1 MQNKIKIKYVFHNL
15 CGCELCDSMTLR
27 MCIQFVSC
35 MGNPKKCLSMW
46 VGGKIIP
53 NLSGKDNE
61 GWTKSNWFYQPSKA
75 LRFLGRNF
83 GLRKLKCKGLP
94 NLDSKDNEGWD
105 FSTFKGF
112 RTLKRRVLLQVNFPH

>member
-1 MQNKIKIKYVFHNL
+1 
-15 CGCELCDSMTLR
+15 
-27 MCIQFVSC
+27 

-53 NLSGKDNE
+53 NLSGKDDE
-61 GWTKSNWFYQPSKA
+61 GWTKSNGFYQPSKA
-75 LRFLGRNF
+75 LRLLERNF
-83 GLRKLKCKGLP
+83 GLRKHKCKGFP

-112 RTLKRRVLLQVNFPH
+112 RTLKRKVLLQVNFLH

>member
-1 MQNKIKIKYVFHNL
+1 MQNKIKIKYVLHNL
-15 CGCELCDSMTLR
+15 CSCEICDSMTLR
-27 MCIQFVSC
+27 MCIQLVGC

-46 VGGKIIP
+46 VGRKIIS

-61 GWTKSNWFYQPSKA
+61 GWTKSNWFYQPLKA
-75 LRFLGRNF
+75 LRLLGRNF
-83 GLRKLKCKGLP
+83 GLRKLKCKGFP

-112 RTLKRRVLLQVNFPH
+112 RTLKRRVLLQVNFLY